1 MQTSGTCAPLSDG
14 VKKTIVGAT
23 PPRRS
28 PSSPAPK
35 PAAKASTHRGGGYAK
50 HARKGK

>member
-23 PPRRS
+23 PPAVR
-28 PSSPAPK
+28 PAAAAPAP
-35 PAAKASTHRGGGYAK
+35 AKASTHRGGGHAK
-50 HARKGK
+50 HAKRGK